1 MEEQDDATEYLGFGS
16 RDVEGEV
23 DVLLE
28 SVQDLKHKHVQ
39 GGAAESCGDSQVHC
53 TSAEL

>member
-1 MEEQDDATEYLGFGS
+1 MEEQDEATEYLGFGS
-16 RDVEGEV
+16 GDGEGEV

-28 SVQDLKHKHVQ
+28 PVQDFEHEGVW
-39 GGAAESCGDSQVHC
+39 GGVAESCGDSQAHC

>member
-1 MEEQDDATEYLGFGS
+1 MEEQDEATEYLGFGS